1 MQPSELGL
9 EETLLSKDSRNKFFY
24 LPGSREGSKH
34 SGGQE
39 KSPLAN
45 PLSREARGQ
54 WSHGVSAGGWGGGGA
69 MLPAQD
75 EKEKCPHSN
84 KTLLSTE
91 ETKRTP

>member
-34 SGGQE
+34 SGGRE

-45 PLSREARGQ
+45 PLSRGARGQ
-54 WSHGVSAGGWGGGGA
+54 RSHGVSAGGRGAGA